1 MNKVSAQLRVEEG
14 ATSADLT
21 PLCDFLDLP
30 QDFLQAVEAKED
42 RNRLVT
48 DIQDLMDQFVASSPA
63 EEMHIVSSLSELIQ
77 ASAVDYG
84 VPLDET
90 CGIAVDLAQ
99 GTMARLVQMAIDN
112 EATGNI
118 MDAKRKLQD
127 TIRLPNIV
135 TALSEAFP
143 AVPSEVALKSI
154 ISEEEELKL
163 SEFCWELEDSGEDQN
178 EALAATLL
186 KLLGLRK

>member
-1 MNKVSAQLRVEEG
+1 
-14 ATSADLT
+14 
-21 PLCDFLDLP
+21 
-30 QDFLQAVEAKED
+30 
-42 RNRLVT
+42 
-48 DIQDLMDQFVASSPA
+48 
-63 EEMHIVSSLSELIQ
+63 MHIVSSLSELIQ

-127 TIRLPNIV
+127 PIRLPNIV